1 LNNQTR
7 ILHNKE
13 AIKIKGIGN
22 AIALKIAEIA
32 QTGGLKKLEYLNSR
46 EDLNAIKIFSDI
58 HGIQK

>member
-1 LNNQTR
+1 MNNQTR